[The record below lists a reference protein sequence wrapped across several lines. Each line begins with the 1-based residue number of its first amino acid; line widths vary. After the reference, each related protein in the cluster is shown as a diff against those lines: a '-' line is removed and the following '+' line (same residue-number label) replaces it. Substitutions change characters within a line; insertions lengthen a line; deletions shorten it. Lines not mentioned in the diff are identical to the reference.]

1 MSSRAWKRPR
11 FLSPV
16 RAAGSGNGPG
26 PERVKKTTSIK
37 PLEREKPYPRVE
49 VMKRHPNAPIAVV
62 RPRHVEDPEGRWDVQ
77 HFRRYLYRYTDVSR
91 EMEDK
96 LIRALIE
103 VVPNPKVLLRRN
115 GESYIERYVAYSA
128 MAFTAESW

>member
-1 MSSRAWKRPR
+1 
-11 FLSPV
+11 
-16 RAAGSGNGPG
+16 
-26 PERVKKTTSIK
+26 
-37 PLEREKPYPRVE
+37 
-49 VMKRHPNAPIAVV
+49 
-62 RPRHVEDPEGRWDVQ
+62 
-77 HFRRYLYRYTDVSR
+77 
-91 EMEDK
+91 MEDK

>member
-1 MSSRAWKRPR
+1 MSSR
-11 FLSPV
+11 V
-16 RAAGSGNGPG
+16 R
-26 PERVKKTTSIK
+26 KTASIK

-96 LIRALIE
+96 LVRALIE
-103 VVPNPKVLLRRN
+103 VVPNPGSAAEEEWKELHREVCRLLRDGFHR
-115 GESYIERYVAYSA
+115 
-128 MAFTAESW
+128 